1 MFEGDINTMRTET
14 AQPQSAPRE
23 KLDVFTIVEREN
35 TKPFWVRIGVAFR
48 NKDGSLN
55 LYLDALPVN
64 GRLNVRVADKDKA
77 ASDSAA
83 E

>member
-1 MFEGDINTMRTET
+1 MRTET
-14 AQPQSAPRE
+14 AQPQSAPKE
-23 KLDVFTIVEREN
+23 KLDVFTIIERDN
-35 TKPFWVRIGVAFR
+35 VRPFWVRVGVAFR

-77 ASDSAA
+77 GADGAT

>member
-1 MFEGDINTMRTET
+1 MFEKEIDTMRTET
-14 AQPQSAPRE
+14 AQPQSAPKE
-23 KLDVFTIVEREN
+23 KLDVFTIIEREN
-35 TKPFWVRIGVAFR
+35 ARPFWVRVGVAFR

-64 GRLNVRVADKDKA
+64 GRLNVRVSDKA
-77 ASDSAA
+77 AADNGAA